1 MKRLFSVLFILT
13 LFMPTSVQTQEQTQF
28 GAFSALEMD
37 KEVVDHVFNEGND
50 IFVKI
55 TEDYWDASFTVK
67 ISNANRM
74 DYRTWLDGAL
84 DRQVNVYQ
92 SQQKGKQGYT
102 YRINTRAKFVE
113 YWMADRLVL
122 HLERQQ

>member
-13 LFMPTSVQTQEQTQF
+13 LFIPTSVQTQEQAQF

-37 KEVVDHVFNEGND
+37 KEVVDHVFNEDND

-67 ISNANRM
+67 ISNANRT

-84 DRQVNVYQ
+84 DRQVNVYR

-113 YWMADRLVL
+113 FWMADRLVL
-122 HLERQQ
+122 HLERRQ